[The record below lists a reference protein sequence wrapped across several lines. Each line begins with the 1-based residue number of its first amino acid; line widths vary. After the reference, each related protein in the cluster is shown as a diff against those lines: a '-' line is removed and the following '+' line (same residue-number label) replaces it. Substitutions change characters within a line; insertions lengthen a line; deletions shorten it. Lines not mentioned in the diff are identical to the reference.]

1 MLSNQGRLLESLK
14 LINELIN
21 DFPYYYYLLETKADI
36 LYNHNYTKE
45 AEKFYLISLSNNPEN
60 YYVKKRL
67 FEIKYNNLKFE
78 ETDLVYKIFLNY
90 QDLIFIFSNNKI
102 FYKKWKKILISLKK
116 DDWAMFVDAK
126 IDLLNKNNEN
136 AIDKIKRI
144 LNISNDKLLTKQC
157 KIIINN
163 IEDE

>member
-1 MLSNQGRLLESLK
+1 M
-14 LINELIN
+14 
-21 DFPYYYYLLETKADI
+21 
-36 LYNHNYTKE
+36 
-45 AEKFYLISLSNNPEN
+45 
-60 YYVKKRL
+60 
-67 FEIKYNNLKFE
+67 
-78 ETDLVYKIFLNY
+78 NY

-144 LNISNDKLLTKQC
+144 LNISNDKILTKQC